1 MSNRSPAA
9 AAMPLRTPAPPPE
22 ELHAMST
29 KLDSITP
36 PARSGGVWLP
46 RWEPENPEFWEQTGK
61 ALAWRTM
68 WVTTANLIM
77 AFIVW
82 FVVSALVVR
91 LPGVGFQLTTTQLF
105 WLAAM
110 PGLAGGTL
118 RILHTFLV
126 PLFGTRTVIA
136 FSTLSLLLPLAGW
149 FYAIQDPATPYW
161 VLMTLA
167 FFAGLGGGNFSSFM
181 PSTSLF
187 FPKRLQGTAL
197 AIQAG
202 IGNFGVSVVQFVTPW
217 IIGFALFGV
226 LAGDPQVFTKGAAK
240 SSIWLQ
246 NALLIYVP
254 FVVVFALI
262 AWFTL
267 RSVPVR
273 ANFREQLDIFKL
285 KHGFFMTTLYVMTFG
300 SFSGFA
306 ATFPL
311 LIKQLY
317 GDLPGAPDPLTYAFL
332 GPLVG
337 SIARVVAGP
346 VSDKYGGAKVTHW
359 AGIGMLI
366 CVIALTF
373 TMHPKSVAEFPL
385 FLGLMLGLFTFAGI
399 GNASTFKQ
407 MPMLFQPRQAASIIG
422 WTGAIAAYG
431 PFATGLMMGLSIS
444 YFGTPVAF
452 FYWAAIYYAANIA
465 INWAL
470 YARKGAEAPC

>member
-1 MSNRSPAA
+1 
-9 AAMPLRTPAPPPE
+9 
-22 ELHAMST
+22 MST
-29 KLDSITP
+29 NIDTIAP
-36 PARSGGVWLP
+36 PARTGGVWLP
-46 RWEPENPEFWEQTGK
+46 RWEPENPEFWESTGK
-61 ALAWRTM
+61 PLAWRTL

-91 LPGVGFQLTTTQLF
+91 LPGVGFKLTTTQLF

-126 PLFGTRTVIA
+126 PLFGTRAVVV
-136 FSTLSLLLPLAGW
+136 FSTLSLLLPLVGW
-149 FYAIQDPATPYW
+149 LYAVQDPATPYW
-161 VLMTLA
+161 ILMLLA

-217 IIGFALFGV
+217 IIGFALIGI
-226 LAGDPQVFTKGAAK
+226 ADDPQVFTKGTAK
-240 SSIWLQ
+240 ISIWLQ
-246 NALLIYVP
+246 NAVLVYIP
-254 FVVVFALI
+254 FVVVFAML

-337 SIARVVAGP
+337 SIARVIAGP
-346 VSDKYGGAKVTHW
+346 VSDKFGGAKVTHW

-366 CVIALTF
+366 CVIGLTF
-373 TMHPKSVAEFPL
+373 TMHPISVGEFPI
-385 FLGLMLGLFTFAGI
+385 FLGLMLGLFTCAGV

-431 PFATGLMMGLSIS
+431 PFAAGLMMGLSIS

-452 FYWAAIYYAANIA
+452 FYWAAIFYAANIA